1 MILNG
6 RFDGVGVEI
15 NAAVLFN
22 SSCRQCDTTTRV
34 NILLGF
40 KDFLKTTFFCLDV
53 LNANCITLGTL
64 FVSNVI
70 QWNAQQKCCLICLN
84 RPFPNPVP

>member
-34 NILLGF
+34 NILFGF
-40 KDFLKTTFFCLDV
+40 VEDNFFCLDV